1 MLRRAILFFTLLAA
15 GIAPAHAQS
24 PRLSEIEALQARDI
38 QLFRIGWKLAAGNAP
53 YCADAAPAIGA
64 LFHDAASYGKPDRV
78 RQDLGLVGDIAVQA
92 VAPGSPAAAAG
103 LTRNAALLDL
113 NGAIITEAF
122 PPSDPRWQRMV
133 SVNAA
138 IDAALTEGPAR
149 FGWASAGEVPQRAV
163 VTGVLACP
171 SRFEVFDG
179 GKRAVAD
186 GSRVIFGRD
195 FAGFA
200 YAEDEFA
207 AAVAHELA
215 HNLLKH
221 RRMFDAVGR
230 SQSLVRLTERDADRM
245 MPWLLY
251 NAGYDP
257 RAAVRFMT
265 RWGPKYGGGLLR
277 DRSHDGWD
285 ERVEFIEAEIA
296 TMEAALAETGAADW
310 SQRFVPMAKPD

>member
-1 MLRRAILFFTLLAA
+1 MLRRAVLFFALATA
-15 GIAPAHAQS
+15 GLAPAHAQS
-24 PRLSEIEALQARDI
+24 EPLTEIEVLQARDI
-38 QLFRIGWKLAAGNAP
+38 QLFRIGWKLATGNAP
-53 YCADAAPAIGA
+53 YCADARPAIGA

-78 RQDLGLVGDIAVQA
+78 RAELGLVGDIAVQA

-113 NGAIITEAF
+113 NGLVLVEAY

-133 SVNAA
+133 SIDAA
-138 IDAALTEGPAR
+138 IDAALAQGPAR
-149 FGWASAGEVPQRAV
+149 FGWAMAGEAPIAATI
-163 VTGVLACP
+163 TGVSACP
-171 SRFEVFDG
+171 SRFEVLDG

-200 YAEDEFA
+200 YPEDEFA

-221 RRMFDAVGR
+221 RKMFDRVGR

-257 RAAVRFMT
+257 RAAVRFMA

-310 SQRFVPMAKPD
+310 SQHFVPMAKPE

>member
-1 MLRRAILFFTLLAA
+1 ML
-15 GIAPAHAQS
+15 
-24 PRLSEIEALQARDI
+24 
-38 QLFRIGWKLAAGNAP
+38 
-53 YCADAAPAIGA
+53 
-64 LFHDAASYGKPDRV
+64 
-78 RQDLGLVGDIAVQA
+78 
-92 VAPGSPAAAAG
+92 
-103 LTRNAALLDL
+103 
-113 NGAIITEAF
+113 
-122 PPSDPRWQRMV
+122 
-133 SVNAA
+133 
-138 IDAALTEGPAR
+138 
-149 FGWASAGEVPQRAV
+149 
-163 VTGVLACP
+163 
-171 SRFEVFDG
+171 DG

-215 HNLLKH
+215 HNLLRH
-221 RRMFDAVGR
+221 RKMFDAVGR

-257 RAAVRFMT
+257 RASVRFMT

-296 TMEAALAETGAADW
+296 TMEAALAETGKADW
-310 SQRFVPMAKPD
+310 SQHFVPMAKPE

>member
-1 MLRRAILFFTLLAA
+1 MLFRAALFFALLAV
-15 GIAPAHAQS
+15 GIAPASAQS
-24 PRLSEIEALQARDI
+24 QKLSEIEALQARDI
-38 QLFRIGWKLAAGNAP
+38 QLFRIGWKLATGNAP
-53 YCADAAPAIGA
+53 YCADARPAIGA

-78 RQDLGLVGDIAVQA
+78 RAELGLVGDIAVQA

-113 NGAIITEAF
+113 NGAILFDAF

-138 IDAALTEGPAR
+138 IDDALAEGPAR
-149 FGWASAGEVPQRAV
+149 FGWASAGELPTGATIAGVP
-163 VTGVLACP
+163 ACP
-171 SRFEVFDG
+171 SRFEVLDG

-215 HNLLKH
+215 HNLLRH
-221 RRMFDAVGR
+221 RKMFDAVGR

-310 SQRFVPMAKPD
+310 SQHFVPMAKPE